1 METINYPECPIKH
14 VAIIMDGN
22 GRWAERQGLPRSDG
36 HRAGSATVKK
46 ILFAAEELGVKYM
59 TLYAFSTENWKREKK
74 EVNSLMGLLK
84 ENLDFNFTILM
95 KKNIRLRAIGRIND
109 LPFITRNAL
118 KAVMRA
124 TKKNTGHNLILAL
137 NYGGRAEITDAVKK
151 IANEVKD
158 GKLNPEDINDSTFS
172 SYLYAPDIPD
182 PELLIRTSGE
192 LRLSNFLLWQLSY
205 TEMWVTEKCWP
216 DFEKEDLI
224 EAINAFSSRDRRFGA
239 VAKNDKNNEL

>member
-1 METINYPECPIKH
+1 MEAINYPECPIKH

-84 ENLDFNFTILM
+84 ENLDFNFTLLM

-158 GKLNPEDINDSTFS
+158 GKLNPEDINDSMFS

>member
-1 METINYPECPIKH
+1 METSNCPECPIKH

-22 GRWAERQGLPRSDG
+22 GRWAEKRGLPRSDG

-46 ILFAAEELGVKYM
+46 ILFAAEELGIKYM
-59 TLYAFSTENWKREKK
+59 TLYAFSTENWKREEK
-74 EVNSLMGLLK
+74 EVHSLMGLLK

-124 TKKNTGHNLILAL
+124 TKKNTGHNLVLAL

-151 IANEVKD
+151 IAKDVKK
-158 GKLNPEDINDSTFS
+158 GKIDPEKIDDSIFS

-182 PELLIRTSGE
+182 PDLLIRTSGE

-239 VAKNDKNNEL
+239 VPKVVQNN